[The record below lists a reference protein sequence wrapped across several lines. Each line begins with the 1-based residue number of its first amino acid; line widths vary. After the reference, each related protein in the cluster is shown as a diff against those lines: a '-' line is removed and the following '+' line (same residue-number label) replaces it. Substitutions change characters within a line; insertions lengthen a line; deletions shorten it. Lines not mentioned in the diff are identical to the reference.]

1 MAYSSEVGKINVD
14 VLQDSLRVTRK
25 GAEVVFQSDELFIIS
40 PSIQNG
46 SNWFDIRNINRMKFI
61 ESGKKGLLILRHNNS
76 FLISDLNEFGE
87 EMMKDEYL
95 KNTSTGGAHWKFNI
109 ISGEGL
115 FAVYNQANRNIL
127 YTMKCADKEK
137 LAIEAE
143 KLIKK
148 IIPYSLLIKDG
159 EKSTVEC
166 EGAEIK
172 SILPYNAISHIH
184 KYINSKGFF
193 YTKENIKNL
202 YLSLRSKPFV
212 IISGISGTGK
222 TKIAQLFAES
232 IGATKDNGQFKLI
245 PVRPD
250 WSDSSDLIGY
260 TDLKGDFIKGPLTQM
275 VERAIKNPNAPH
287 FILLDEM
294 NLARVEYY
302 FSDVLSVMESRSRET
317 GDVTSSPLISNED
330 FTLHLPGNL
339 YIIGTVNMDETTH
352 PFSKKVLD
360 RANTIEFNE
369 INLLNFPEIT
379 TQEKVEP
386 IRISNELLQ
395 SKYIHLIDLLH
406 IKDASVSDYEPP
418 VKEVV
423 EKLVSIN
430 TQLEKIHAQVGYR
443 VRDEICFYMAY
454 NDESQLL
461 PKNEAFDFCIM
472 QKILP
477 RISGSGDRIENVLKV
492 LYQQFT
498 NEVYVRETE
507 VQDTAPYR
515 LSAKKTSEMLRRL
528 EQDGFTSFWIS

>member
-1 MAYSSEVGKINVD
+1 MKQLIWIGEVIMATIKGQADKYIDFLVNELDLTKIDTNLLTRDLTLILSPGIQGEKTKYLDISVSKINSVRSKMINFTNNFLIIRFYD
-14 VLQDSLRVTRK
+14 VFLIADLKQFLNKMTNEKYIYSPPGNPTTRK
-25 GAEVVFQSDELFIIS
+25 WQYTV
-40 PSIQNG
+40 
-46 SNWFDIRNINRMKFI
+46 
-61 ESGKKGLLILRHNNS
+61 
-76 FLISDLNEFGE
+76 E
-87 EMMKDEYL
+87 ED
-95 KNTSTGGAHWKFNI
+95 STGYFICLTKNP
-109 ISGEGL
+109 
-115 FAVYNQANRNIL
+115 
-127 YTMKCADKEK
+127 KEK
-137 LAIEAE
+137 FRLLLVEHVD
-143 KLIKK
+143 IKEYFND
-148 IIPYSLLIKDG
+148 IN
-159 EKSTVEC
+159 
-166 EGAEIK
+166 GAFSYK
-172 SILPYNAISHIH
+172 SIEKKLRISEFIPSVCS
-184 KYINSKGFF
+184 YISTKGFI
-193 YTKENIKNL
+193 YSENNIKNL

-222 TKIAQLFAES
+222 TKVVQLFAES

-260 TDLKGDFIKGPLTQM
+260 TDLKGDFIKGPLTRM

-302 FSDVLSVMESRSRET
+302 FSDVLSVMESRSREN
-317 GDVTSSPLISNED
+317 GEITSSPLISNED

-369 INLLNFPEIT
+369 INLLNLPLALT
-379 TQEKVEP
+379 EKIEP
-386 IRISNELLQ
+386 ICITNEMLQ
-395 SKYIHLIDLLH
+395 SKYIHLIDLLN
-406 IKDASVSDYEPP
+406 IDDVSAKNYELL
-418 VKEVV
+418 VIELS

-454 NDESQLL
+454 NDEFQILS
-461 PKNEAFDFCIM
+461 KNEAFDFCIM

-477 RISGSGDRIENVLKV
+477 RISGSGDRIENVLKA

-498 NEVYVRETE
+498 NKVYVRETE

-515 LSAKKTSEMLRRL
+515 LSAKKTAEMLRRL